1 MTFEGDG
8 GGALIGSFG
17 EVEGG
22 KWSGLDVTSAFL
34 DDAAFLYTA
43 ITFRGT
49 SDNGHR
55 CQFGSI
61 QGGRPPSL

>member
-1 MTFEGDG
+1 MTFEGDNG
-8 GGALIGSFG
+8 GTLIGPFG

-22 KWSGLDVTSAFL
+22 KWSDLDVTSAFL
-34 DDAAFLYTA
+34 DEAAFLYTV

-49 SDNGHR
+49 SDDGHR

-61 QGGRPPSL
+61 